1 MHAFDVTRKR
11 SGKSGMSGIKRKPP
25 QSRGPESGFHGF
37 GFRVGFRQ
45 SRRAMA
51 LAFVSPL
58 VRVAGAPFSTNTE
71 APATILDSA
80 GLTCS
85 RYELHTL
92 TVFRSVG
99 SGRVKVEYRIP
110 DTVRDLP

>member
-1 MHAFDVTRKR
+1 MA
-11 SGKSGMSGIKRKPP
+11 
-25 QSRGPESGFHGF
+25 
-37 GFRVGFRQ
+37 
-45 SRRAMA
+45 A

-85 RYELHTL
+85 RYEYDGCQFGFAGLPVSVCL
-92 TVFRSVG
+92 WCYLRYLDPNSKASCEGPVRKELIYDIIDFRPK
-99 SGRVKVEYRIP
+99 KVAKLDFRP
-110 DTVRDLP
+110 QK